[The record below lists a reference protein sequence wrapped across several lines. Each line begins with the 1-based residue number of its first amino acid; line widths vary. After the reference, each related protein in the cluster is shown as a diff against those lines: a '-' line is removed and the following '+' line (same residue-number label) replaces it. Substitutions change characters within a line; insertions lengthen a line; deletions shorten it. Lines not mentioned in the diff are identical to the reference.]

1 MFRGVHLKLLY
12 KKKKIYG
19 SQKGVLPLQNIWKA
33 NTYLIVGKGGDNKKG
48 GNGGNGGSGGAGIK
62 QILVKKKSSQQQSKS
77 GGRAGAKPGT
87 AESYRQK
94 KESPGFQT
102 FPSLPVTDFLI

>member
-1 MFRGVHLKLLY
+1 M
-12 KKKKIYG
+12 
-19 SQKGVLPLQNIWKA
+19 
-33 NTYLIVGKGGDNKKG
+33 IVGKGGDNKKG
-48 GNGGNGGSGGAGIK
+48 GNGGNGGAGGAGIK
-62 QILVKKKSSQQQSKS
+62 QNLVKKSSQQQSKS
-77 GGRAGAKPGT
+77 GGGAGAKPGT

>member
-1 MFRGVHLKLLY
+1 ME
-12 KKKKIYG
+12 
-19 SQKGVLPLQNIWKA
+19 SQYISFN
-33 NTYLIVGKGGDNKKG
+33 YLIVGKGGDNKKG

-77 GGRAGAKPGT
+77 GGGAGAKPGT

>member
-1 MFRGVHLKLLY
+1 M
-12 KKKKIYG
+12 I
-19 SQKGVLPLQNIWKA
+19 
-33 NTYLIVGKGGDNKKG
+33 TGKGGDNKKG

-62 QILVKKKSSQQQSKS
+62 QILVKKKSSQQQTKS
-77 GGRAGAKPGT
+77 GGGAGDKPGT